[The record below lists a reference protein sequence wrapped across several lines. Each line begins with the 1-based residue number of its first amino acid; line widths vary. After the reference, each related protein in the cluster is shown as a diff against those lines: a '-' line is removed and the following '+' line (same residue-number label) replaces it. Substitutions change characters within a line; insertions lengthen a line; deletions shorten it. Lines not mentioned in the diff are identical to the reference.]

1 MLEMPELKKSRC
13 QQLSLSLFGSYH
25 MMDVFSASAA
35 EPARLG
41 FLTKQFALVSC
52 HVAFVFF
59 EGFPQVIGSDI
70 FKGIFYFPVLLGAL
84 VQSCSG

>member
-1 MLEMPELKKSRC
+1 
-13 QQLSLSLFGSYH
+13 

-70 FKGIFYFPVLLGAL
+70 FKGVFYFPRPTRSARAVVLWVSPL
-84 VQSCSG
+84 VLTDV